1 MTHDSSAQP
10 SQKSGS
16 KVLVATKLEL
26 PQIAMSKGEL
36 VPVEANEKDQK
47 AILSV
52 MDEIRLDDTQ
62 SIISFGVSVQRQ
74 LTTVSEEM
82 LDGVRNKETGP
93 AGDVLNNMVARL
105 RGFDI
110 KDLAGN
116 KKPGLLARLMGTV
129 SPIAKAIQRYE
140 KVKHQIDAMESEL
153 EGHITKLM
161 RDVTA
166 LDRLY
171 ETSLEYFHNLAIY
184 IAAGEAKLKELDE
197 EVLPALK
204 KEAETSEDVL
214 ASQRLN
220 DMNNARNALERK
232 VHDLKLTRQVTMQS
246 LPSIRIIQ
254 DNDNNLVT
262 KIQSSIVNTV
272 PLWKTQM
279 AQALTIQRSAEA
291 GKAVKAATDLT
302 NDLLEANAKNLKQAN
317 AQIRTEVE
325 RGMFD
330 IESIEKANN
339 DLIETINESI
349 QIYEEGKRK
358 RADAEVRLK
367 EVEASL
373 RERLKSLKN

>member
-1 MTHDSSAQP
+1 MTQDFSAQP
-10 SQKSGS
+10 QEEGG
-16 KVLVATKLEL
+16 KVLLATKLEV
-26 PQIAMSKGEL
+26 PQISMSQGEL
-36 VPVEANEKDQK
+36 VVVEPDQK
-47 AILSV
+47 DMQAINAA
-52 MDEIRLDDTQ
+52 MGEIKLDDTQ
-62 SIISFGVSVQRQ
+62 SIINFGVVVQRQ

-82 LDGVRNKETGP
+82 LDGVQNKETGP
-93 AGDVLNNMVARL
+93 AGDVLNNMVTRL
-105 RGFDI
+105 RGFDLRDI
-110 KDLAGN
+110 AGN

-129 SPIAKAIQRYE
+129 SPIVKAVQRYE

-153 EGHITKLM
+153 EGHVTKLM
-161 RDVTA
+161 RDIEA

-171 ETSLEYFHNLAIY
+171 ESSLEYFHNLAVY

-197 EVLPALK
+197 TIIPELK
-204 KEAETSEDVL
+204 KKAETSEDML
-214 ASQRLN
+214 DSQRLN

-232 VHDLKLTRQVTMQS
+232 IHDLKLTRQVTMQS

-291 GKAVKAATDLT
+291 GKAVKAAADLT

-317 AQIRTEVE
+317 AQVRTEVE

-339 DLIETINESI
+339 DLIDTINESI
-349 QIYEEGKRK
+349 EIYEEGKKK
-358 RADAEVRLK
+358 RADAEKRLK
-367 EVEASL
+367 KTEADL